1 MKKTFI
7 VLTILISSLSI
18 AQTELIAYPS
28 AGKGVA
34 STFVTDYHAL
44 GINPA
49 NLGWKAHDDKKIT
62 VGTTEFGF
70 SVNSKALSSQ
80 QLRDIIKGAIINGS
94 LDSLSR
100 EETNETIESFTNN
113 AFNFNFNNNV
123 FGISY
128 QGDKFGGIAFSIR
141 TRATWSSSFNKEF
154 TDLLFKGNQ
163 SSYFDSLVY
172 VNGIDT
178 STVVNN
184 GSYVDSSGVVLN
196 GQVSVPLNISKI
208 MDGTHLQ
215 LSWNREYHLGYG
227 RRVLNID
234 DKIELFAG
242 VGAKYIQGVAF
253 LDLES
258 KDGKLKMVSAL
269 SSGFNLDYGIAA
281 LSNPSALIGN
291 GQNFFKSSVGNG
303 WGFDVGAH
311 ALLFK
316 TVRIA
321 ASVTDV
327 GSMTYTGNV
336 YEAKDTLVFDIS
348 NAGLS
353 NVNITNSYENLLEDT
368 GLLELKGKKSHTVAL
383 PTMLRFGSSV
393 ELGKIAHIGIDLVTP
408 FNSVPGSINGFSW
421 GVGGDV
427 KLLKGVVVLMT
438 GVTGGAG
445 RSVQIPVGVNI
456 VLKEGSYEFGIA
468 SKDAVTFFKDNAAS
482 LSVAMG
488 FARVRF

>member
-242 VGAKYIQGVAF
+242 VGAKYIQCVAF

-353 NVNITNSYENLLEDT
+353 NVNITNS
-368 GLLELKGKKSHTVAL
+368 
-383 PTMLRFGSSV
+383 
-393 ELGKIAHIGIDLVTP
+393 
-408 FNSVPGSINGFSW
+408 
-421 GVGGDV
+421 
-427 KLLKGVVVLMT
+427 
-438 GVTGGAG
+438 
-445 RSVQIPVGVNI
+445 
-456 VLKEGSYEFGIA
+456 
-468 SKDAVTFFKDNAAS
+468 
-482 LSVAMG
+482 
-488 FARVRF
+488 